1 MARDLQE
8 ATAAVKLIPFD
19 GPPENIRLMQGG
31 PFAQVVHNDV
41 LIVDGS
47 GVGDTAD
54 LRLTLPLPGNHV
66 YVLEAFAL
74 WGFSTNGVTQFD
86 NGLLE
91 TYYSPLPAKDTTGGG
106 TVQQN
111 FQVHGSNNLSII
123 STSNARMW
131 QLGMTAGT
139 YNQDYSGVNSVDRLV
154 LYGNEAGGTDPVL
167 WLSAGPDTAV
177 PGEVLDYAIVWLA
190 FTVDQFFQSPMY
202 QRLPVR

>member
-8 ATAAVKLIPFD
+8 ATAAVNLIPFD
-19 GPPENIRLMQGG
+19 GPPENVRLMGG
-31 PFAQVVHNDV
+31 YPFAQVVHNDV

-66 YVLEAFAL
+66 YVLNGFAL

-91 TYYSPLPAKDTTGGG
+91 TYYSPKPAKDTTGGG

-111 FQVHGSNNLSII
+111 FQVHGSNNLSLI
-123 STSNARMW
+123 STANQRMW

-139 YNQDYSGVNSVDRLV
+139 YNQDYSGVNSVDRMV

-177 PGEVLDYAIVWLA
+177 PGEVLDYAITWLA
-190 FTVDQFFQSPMY
+190 FTVDQFFQSPIY
-202 QRLPVR
+202 HRLPVR